1 MRGKFIV
8 IEGIDGCGKTTQIK
22 KISDWLPY
30 SGLIDENLNVIQTR
44 EPGGSPFGKLL
55 REIILNKNLDD
66 SPSSLTELLLY
77 AADRAEHI
85 SKIITPQLDK
95 KNWVISDRFSGST
108 LAYQGYGRNVNLGII
123 EQLELIACQGENPD
137 ATILL
142 DIKPEDSLKR
152 RENKIPDRIEE
163 EGLEFLK
170 KVNDGFQRIANEKNW
185 KIISASQD
193 MDSISNEIKSFL
205 IEKFS

>member
-1 MRGKFIV
+1 M
-8 IEGIDGCGKTTQIK
+8 
-22 KISDWLPY
+22 
-30 SGLIDENLNVIQTR
+30 
-44 EPGGSPFGKLL
+44 
-55 REIILNKNLDD
+55 
-66 SPSSLTELLLY
+66 
-77 AADRAEHI
+77 
-85 SKIITPQLDK
+85 
-95 KNWVISDRFSGST
+95 
-108 LAYQGYGRNVNLGII
+108 
-123 EQLELIACQGENPD
+123 IACQGENPD